1 MDRLSQSAM
10 DAVTS
15 GEVEIKPTRYIKGYL
30 DWLSEKRDWPIGRQ
44 LWWGHQI
51 PIWYCPDVDESVL
64 KTAFAGREDVL
75 WRRNEAD
82 DGWLLCSLSENLK
95 EDAVAGCTI
104 ERDEDVL
111 DTWFSSALWPHST
124 LGWPDKTPELEYYYP
139 TSALITSRDIISL
152 WVARMVLAG
161 YYNTGKKPF
170 DQVYIHPKILDKYGE
185 GMSKSRATASILL
198 PLWKNLALTR
208 FVLRLSI

>member
-1 MDRLSQSAM
+1 M
-10 DAVTS
+10 DAATS

-139 TSALITSRDIISL
+139 TSFDYKSRYCKP
-152 WVARMVLAG
+152 WVARMVLLITIIPAKTFRSG
-161 YYNTGKKPF
+161 
-170 DQVYIHPKILDKYGE
+170 VYPSKILISMARNVKI
-185 GMSKSRATASILL
+185 RATARSCCRYGKI
-198 PLWKNLALTR
+198 WR
-208 FVLRLSI
+208 